1 VKTAIRHNVKG
12 GKRVSNTNLGG
23 SVAVDRYLCSSAHF
37 APRFAEYVLAELVE
51 PSVRAAS
58 PACGI
63 DLVALARSQNVL
75 INALGP
81 SKLRL
86 LTHLDVSRGDCVR
99 AADILV
105 GLLGG

>member
-1 VKTAIRHNVKG
+1 VG
-12 GKRVSNTNLGG
+12 
-23 SVAVDRYLCSSAHF
+23 
-37 APRFAEYVLAELVE
+37 
-51 PSVRAAS
+51 AS
-58 PACGI
+58 
-63 DLVALARSQNVL
+63 DLVALARAQNVL